1 MSLPRL
7 DFSAL
12 THNAAKWPLP
22 AKALLGCALAGLVR
36 WVGDGMYLS
45 PSRERLQGIEAQGVV
60 LQRQVV
66 EKAGLAASL
75 EARSLQF
82 QAMQARGATLVFG
95 HDPEQ
100 WKQLPKGPERL
111 G

>member
-22 AKALLGCALAGLVR
+22 AKVVLGCALAGLVL

-45 PSRERLQGIEAQGVV
+45 PSRERLQGIDAQGVV
-60 LQRQVV
+60 SQRQVA
-66 EKAGLAASL
+66 EKAGLAAGMASNIVPCVGL
-75 EARSLQF
+75 IIF
-82 QAMQARGATLVFG
+82 TLLVAKL
-95 HDPEQ
+95 PE
-100 WKQLPKGPERL
+100 E
-111 G
+111 